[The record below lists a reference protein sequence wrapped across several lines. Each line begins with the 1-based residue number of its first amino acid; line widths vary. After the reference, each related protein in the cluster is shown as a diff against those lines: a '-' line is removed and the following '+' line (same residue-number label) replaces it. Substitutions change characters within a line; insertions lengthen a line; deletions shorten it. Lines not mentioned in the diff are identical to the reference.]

1 MLSSSRLLARLRPH
15 AVAIAIAAAAIA
27 IVWTFATVTRLHNGG
42 HLGFPLDDAYIYL
55 TYAKQ
60 FGRGQPFTYFPGGG
74 YSAGA
79 TSILWPM
86 VLAPAWT
93 LGARGHALVWVSYG
107 LCGALYTATCVG
119 AYRLVRALVPDGASR
134 FARELTGAIAASSL
148 LAIAPFAWTALSG
161 MEVALAAALFVAVAL
176 VMLRDEHRGRE
187 RAPSGSADRGS
198 EVEPRRLAPPSRLL
212 AVALAALALARPEA
226 TIVVGLIVAAA
237 MLRRIRA
244 RTYAAAAWWL
254 VPLVPLLAWVTA
266 NRALAGHWFPNT
278 GVAKSHFYLP
288 GFDGTYWIS
297 TVVHQI
303 GDAVRGLGWRASSPL
318 PLPPLFAALWVIGAV
333 RLIRW
338 TWRDRRVLGLA
349 IVGAPPLLV
358 LAVIA
363 SSGTW
368 DFHNYRYIGA
378 GFPLVAV
385 TAACALAPYRLPA
398 RWPVWLRRGQPVGAA
413 AIAGAFAIAAIPHLR
428 ADLALYA
435 QNAVDLQAQVVRI
448 GHYLHD
454 KLPDA
459 DVMLHDAGAISYYG
473 DTRVY
478 DMLGLVTNHQARIAN
493 NGPGARFEFLEDL
506 PVEQRPT
513 HFAYYPS
520 WMGQNELYGDV
531 LLETHLA
538 RPFSR
543 RRSVGGSNMELIE
556 ADWTHVHTAER
567 PLHPHPG
574 WHIADR
580 LDVADVENEEDH
592 AWSADLGRRRFR
604 DPTARWSVFHEEAS
618 PTSGLL
624 LDGGRT
630 IQGASRFVVTIDPAK
645 PAKLIARGGGDRAYP
660 YNDPIATAAH
670 LSITADDRAP
680 VSIVLPRPTHR
691 LVEIEVDLPHGTDDT
706 VTIDVATDHPYR
718 IFHWFVLQPD

>member
-1 MLSSSRLLARLRPH
+1 MSSRLLARLRPH
-15 AVAIAIAAAAIA
+15 AVAIAIAAAAIG
-27 IVWTFATVTRLHNGG
+27 IVWTFATVTRIHNGG

-86 VLAPAWT
+86 VLAPAWS

-119 AYRLVRALVPDGASR
+119 AYRLVRALVPEGASR
-134 FARELTGAIAASSL
+134 LARELTGAIAAASL

-176 VMLRDEHRGRE
+176 LMLRDDNRLRE
-187 RAPSGSADRGS
+187 PAA
-198 EVEPRRLAPPSRLL
+198 PSRLL

-237 MLRRIRA
+237 VLRRLRA
-244 RTYAAAAWWL
+244 RAYAAAAWWL
-254 VPLVPLLAWVTA
+254 APLLPLVAWVTA
-266 NRALAGHWFPNT
+266 NRVLAGHWFPNT

-297 TVVHQI
+297 TVVHQL
-303 GDAVRGLGWRASSPL
+303 GDAVTGLGWRASSPL
-318 PLPPLFAALWVIGAV
+318 PLAPLFAALWVIGAV
-333 RLIRW
+333 RLVRW

-349 IVGAPPLLV
+349 IVGAPPVLV

-363 SSGTW
+363 SSGSW
-368 DFHNYRYIGA
+368 EFHNYRYIGA

-385 TAACALAPYRLPA
+385 TAACALAPYRWPA
-398 RWPVWLRRGQPVGAA
+398 RWPAWLRRGQPAGGA
-413 AIAGAFAIAAIPHLR
+413 AIALAFAIAAIPHLR
-428 ADLALYA
+428 ADVALYA

-454 KLPDA
+454 QLPDA
-459 DVMLHDAGAISYYG
+459 RVMLHDAGAIAYYG

-493 NGPGARFEFLEDL
+493 NGPGARFEFLEAL
-506 PVEQRPT
+506 PPDRRPT

-538 RPFSR
+538 RPFSQ
-543 RRSVGGSNMELIE
+543 RRSVGGPNMEVIE

-567 PLHPHPG
+567 PLRPHPG
-574 WHIADR
+574 WHVADR
-580 LDVADVENEEDH
+580 VDVADVDDEEGH

-604 DPTARWSVFHEEAS
+604 DPTARWSVFHREIS
-618 PTSGLL
+618 PTDGLL

-630 IQGASRFVVTIDPAK
+630 IRGTSRFVVTIDPTK
-645 PAKLIARGGGDRAYP
+645 PAKLIARGGGDRTYP
-660 YNDPIATAAH
+660 YNDPITAAAH
-670 LSITADDRAP
+670 LAITAGDRRP
-680 VSIVLPRPTHR
+680 VSIVLPAPTHR
-691 LVEIEVDLPHGTDDT
+691 LVEVEVDLPHDADGE
-706 VTIDVATDHPYR
+706 IAIEVATDGPYR